1 MMKSG
6 AVIMHPAPVNRGVE
20 IHTDL
25 VECETS
31 LIQTQVTNG
40 VAARMA
46 VLETLLKGSEM
57 TWESSLATATY

>member
-1 MMKSG
+1 
-6 AVIMHPAPVNRGVE
+6 VNRGVE

-25 VECETS
+25 VESETS
-31 LIQTQVTNG
+31 LIQRQVTNG

-57 TWESSLATATY
+57 TWEPSLATATY